1 MEIASNVGAAKKNV
15 LKCLAIERKVVRVL
29 NESMLSAGANL
40 RRGSLR
46 TAIHDRLTR
55 SLGKEPETATPRDIY
70 DALSLAVREEL
81 SARWLATQRRVA
93 RARVKRLCYLSVEFL
108 PGRSLVNALTAI
120 DGELVDE
127 ARAAIASMGHDF
139 DSVVALE
146 VDPGL
151 GNGGLGRLAACFLDS
166 LATLQYPA
174 TGYGIRYDYGIFTQS
189 IDTDGAQ
196 RESASTWLR
205 LHNVWETPR
214 SDARYI
220 VRFGGRVITTH
231 DVGGAQRSRWVD
243 TQDILAVG
251 FDQLVPGNRSP
262 TVNHLRLWS
271 GRALQPFHIEDF
283 NAGNYAAAVED
294 QVDAKNLSRVLYP
307 DDSTPQGK
315 ELRFKQQYF
324 FVSASIQD
332 ILATHLAEERTLEE
346 LPGALAVQLN
356 DTHPTLAI
364 PELMR
369 LLVDQYDLPWG
380 QAWEICRSVFGYTNH
395 TLLPEALETWPV
407 NFFERFLPRHL
418 EIIYR
423 INEEF
428 LLEVEKRFKGDDA
441 AKTTLSIIGESHGR
455 RVRMSHLAV
464 IGSHK
469 VNGVAK
475 LHSELMQKTIFSGF
489 AQMFPDRFTNVTN
502 GITVRR
508 WLKQSN
514 VPLARLLTE
523 RLGSAWENDLE
534 EIERLRWA
542 ADDPGFRAQ
551 FRDIKRH
558 NKIALAEE
566 VERRT
571 GINVSVDS
579 LFDVHVKRI
588 HEYKRQLLNIL
599 YVITRYN
606 RIKAAPDKPWVPRT
620 VMFAGKAAPGYV
632 MAKAIIRLINNVS
645 VTINQDPQTLTK
657 LKCVFLPDYDVS
669 LAQIIMPAADL
680 SQQISTAGMEAS
692 GTGNMKL
699 ALNGAL
705 TIGTLDGANIEIRDS
720 VGPENIF
727 IFGLTAEQAAALRA
741 DGYRPRDVVAAN
753 AELAQTL
760 ETIRG
765 GAFSRGNHD
774 EARLVVD
781 RLTSDGEPFLVLA
794 DFAAYCEAQDRVDA
808 LYRQG
813 EEWSR
818 RAVLN
823 TLGMGPFSSDRSVR
837 EYAERIWHIR
847 PVM

>member
-1 MEIASNVGAAKKNV
+1 
-15 LKCLAIERKVVRVL
+15 VL
-29 NESMLSAGANL
+29 NEPTLTAGSIL
-40 RRGSLR
+40 RRGNLR
-46 TAIHDRLTR
+46 SVIYDRLTR
-55 SLGKEPETATPRDIY
+55 SLGKEPDTATPRDIY
-70 DALSLAVREEL
+70 DALSLGVREEL
-81 SARWLATQRRVA
+81 SSRWLATQRRVA

-108 PGRSLVNALTAI
+108 PGRSLINALSSI
-120 DGELVDE
+120 DAELIDE
-127 ARAAIASMGHDF
+127 ARAAVASMGHDF
-139 DSVVALE
+139 DSVIALE

-220 VRFGGRVITTH
+220 VRFGGRVLTTH
-231 DVGGAQRSRWVD
+231 DVDGAQRSRWVE

-283 NAGNYAAAVED
+283 NAGNYPAAVED
-294 QVDAKNLSRVLYP
+294 QVEAKNLSRVLYP

-332 ILATHLAEERTLEE
+332 MLATHLAEERALED
-346 LPGALAVQLN
+346 LPASLAIQLN

-369 LLVDQYDLPWG
+369 LLIDQYDMSWAD
-380 QAWEICRSVFGYTNH
+380 AWNICRKVFGYTNH
-395 TLLPEALETWPV
+395 TLMPEALETWPV
-407 NFFERFLPRHL
+407 QFFERFLPRHL
-418 EIIYR
+418 EIVYR

-441 AKTTLSIIGESHGR
+441 AKTTLSIIGESFGR

-475 LHSELMQKTIFSGF
+475 LHSELMQKTIFAGF
-489 AQMFPDRFTNVTN
+489 ARMFPDRFTNVTN
-502 GITVRR
+502 GVTVRR
-508 WLKQSN
+508 WLKQAN
-514 VPLARLLTE
+514 PRLARLLSE

-542 ADDPGFRAQ
+542 ADDPAFRAQ
-551 FRDIKRH
+551 FRDIKRA

-566 VERRT
+566 VDRRT
-571 GINVSVDS
+571 GIDVSVDS
-579 LFDVHVKRI
+579 LFDVQVKRI

-606 RIKAAPDKPWVPRT
+606 RIRARPEEHWVPRT

-645 VTINQDPQTLTK
+645 TVINQDPRTLTR

-669 LAQIIMPAADL
+669 LAQTIMPAADL
-680 SQQISTAGMEAS
+680 SEQISTAGMEAS

-705 TIGTLDGANIEIRDS
+705 TIGTLDGANIEIKDA
-720 VGPENIF
+720 VGAENIF
-727 IFGLTAEQAAALRA
+727 IFGLTADQASSTRA
-741 DGYRPRDVVAAN
+741 DGYRPREIVAAN
-753 AELAQTL
+753 PELAMTL
-760 ETIRG
+760 ETIRS
-765 GAFSRGNHD
+765 GAFNPND
-774 EARLVVD
+774 NDYARMIVD

-794 DFAAYCEAQDRVDA
+794 DFAAYCAAQDRVDA
-808 LYRQG
+808 LYRQT

-823 TLGMGPFSSDRSVR
+823 MVGMGYFSSDRSVR
-837 EYAERIWHIR
+837 EYADNIWNIR
-847 PVM
+847 SVI